1 MFRNAFSA
9 HYYWWAFH
17 WSPLLMNV
25 VSEGFR
31 TIRLYGVL
39 GATFGREFKLS
50 VSSPKEAIR
59 ALCVIVPGFE
69 RFLNTSKQ
77 RGLTYAVFSGK
88 RNLLNDELSMDRSPE
103 EIRIAPVIIG
113 SKRAGV
119 FQTILG
125 VALVAVAAFVT
136 GGAAIGIG
144 GTAFAGGWGAMAGIG
159 ASMAIGGVVQML
171 SPQTTGLASK
181 QSADNQASYAF
192 GGVTNTT
199 AQGNPVPLLYG
210 RRRIGGAIISAGIY
224 VEDQQ

>member
-1 MFRNAFSA
+1 MAALVN
-9 HYYWWAFH
+9 
-17 WSPLLMNV
+17 MEQV
-25 VSEGFR
+25 R
-31 TIRLYGVL
+31 TVRLYGVL
-39 GATFGREFKLS
+39 GATFGREYRLS
-50 VSSPKEAIR
+50 VTSPKEAIR

-77 RGLTYAVFSGK
+77 RGLTYAVFSDK
-88 RNLLNDELSMDRSPE
+88 RNLNNDEIVMDQSSSD
-103 EIRIAPVIIG
+103 IRIAPVIVG
-113 SKRAGV
+113 SKRGGL

-125 VALVAVAAFVT
+125 AALVA
-136 GGAAIGIG
+136 AAIWMPGVGIAASNIMFQIG
-144 GTAFAGGWGAMAGIG
+144 GAMALGGI
-159 ASMAIGGVVQML
+159 VQML

-181 QSADNQASYAF
+181 QSADNKASYAF

>member
-1 MFRNAFSA
+1 MCES
-9 HYYWWAFH
+9 
-17 WSPLLMNV
+17 V
-25 VSEGFR
+25 R
-31 TIRLYGVL
+31 TVRLYGVL
-39 GATFGREFKLS
+39 GTTFGREFQLS
-50 VSSPKEAIR
+50 VASPKEAIR

-88 RNLLNDELSMDRSPE
+88 RNLNDDELSMDQSSAD
-103 EIRIAPVIIG
+103 IRIAPVILG
-113 SKRAGV
+113 SKRGGV

-125 VALVAVAAFVT
+125 VALVAVGAVASYFG
-136 GGAAIGIG
+136 GGAVGVPLMQFGA
-144 GTAFAGGWGAMAGIG
+144 AMAL
-159 ASMAIGGVVQML
+159 GGVVQML

-199 AQGNPVPLLYG
+199 AQGNPVPVLYG